1 MYQIV
6 RNNIKNLTF
15 ENACIEVH
23 RITMKM
29 FVYLFKCLFTC
40 WWATISTNIL
50 WRVRYNAACAALV
63 VKYRFWRLSWSG
75 NPAHSLLSYSHHP
88 LSSSH
93 LVRNELIHTNILRYV
108 NRSKKDLLRKT
119 HMDSMII
126 LYYSTSYL
134 YRFTTHDH
142 LHNVQYYSTYMRS
155 TWWANQSSVHLL
167 YDHLARGSMT

>member
-108 NRSKKDLLRKT
+108 NRSKRAIFIQT
-119 HMDSMII
+119 IVRDSDPDPQVPHV
-126 LYYSTSYL
+126 
-134 YRFTTHDH
+134 FGPP
-142 LHNVQYYSTYMRS
+142 
-155 TWWANQSSVHLL
+155 
-167 YDHLARGSMT
+167 GSGIESISQRYGSGSIPFPK